1 MQAQNFLNDIDWTG
15 LLGKALSALAILVVT
30 WLVAMIVKSLIAK
43 LSTKVPALQ
52 RAGADGSSV
61 GSTLGSI
68 ASLII
73 WMLGL
78 VAILQVLGLNQV
90 LAPIQG
96 MVDGVLGFLPNLI
109 GAGIVFFVGALLAK
123 VVRQLVQTALAAL
136 PFDKWLK
143 SAGSKAGSLPGA
155 PATASAGPPP
165 PPPGQPTAP
174 QAQHPGQP
182 QPPAGYGGT
191 PSGGQSASTSIP
203 KTVATVVYALIMIVV
218 TIAALQIL
226 GIESISRPAEQM
238 LQSIFDA
245 IPLIIA
251 AGVML
256 ALGIFI
262 AKFAGDIIEQVL
274 EGVGVDRQL
283 AQLDVLPAGTKV
295 VPVIAKV
302 AQIAIVLF
310 FAVMAAQLLN
320 FPQITRFLSEVLSL
334 GGKVIFGAAII
345 AAGFFVANLL
355 AKMLSG
361 VGATIVKYATIV
373 LFVAM
378 GLKYMGIADSIIE
391 LGFGALVVGGAAA
404 AALAFGL
411 GGRDAAARQLD
422 RLSAKAEAQ
431 PTQAPGQGDTQQL

>member
-1 MQAQNFLNDIDWTG
+1 MQAQNFLDDIDWAG
-15 LLGKALSALAILVVT
+15 LLGKALSAIAILVVT
-30 WLVAMIVKSLIAK
+30 WLVAMIVKSLFTK
-43 LSTKVPALQ
+43 LSNKIPALQ
-52 RAGADGSSV
+52 RAGSDGASV
-61 GSTLGSI
+61 GTTLGSI
-68 ASLII
+68 GSLIV

-90 LAPIQG
+90 LGPIQG

-123 VVRQLVQTALAAL
+123 VVRQLVQTALSAL

-143 SAGSKAGSLPGA
+143 SAGSKASSLPGA
-155 PATASAGPPP
+155 PATATAGPPP
-165 PPPGQPTAP
+165 PPPGQPAAP
-174 QAQHPGQP
+174 SAQQHGQP
-182 QPPAGYGGT
+182 QAPQGYNA
-191 PSGGQSASTSIP
+191 SSSSASTSVP
-203 KTVATVVYALIMIVV
+203 KTLATVVYALIMIVV

-262 AKFAGDIIEQVL
+262 AKFAGDIVEQIL
-274 EGVGVDRQL
+274 NGVGVDRQL
-283 AQLDVLPAGTKV
+283 GELDVLPAGTKV

-302 AQIAIVLF
+302 VQIAIVLF

-320 FPQITRFLSEVLSL
+320 FPQITKFLSEVLSL

-422 RLSAKAEAQ
+422 RLSAKAESQSAQ
-431 PTQAPGQGDTQQL
+431 APTQGDQQV